1 MIRLNLA
8 LCGVLTLA
16 AAAQTAAPL
25 PKAEAVLDR
34 FIEVTGGRAAYEKR
48 HTRVSHATVDIAA
61 AGIHGK
67 MTVYA
72 QEPNRNRGVLEFP
85 GVGVIDSGNIGDVV
99 WENSAVMGP
108 RVKSGVE
115 KDEALRDAVFNGPIH
130 WREMYTKVEN
140 TGIETVDGR
149 AYYKLVLTPK
159 AGKPITEYYDKET
172 GLLSK
177 AKVIRSSPMGEIP
190 AEISA
195 SDYQTESGV
204 LEPHTMTT
212 KLASQEIRIHI
223 ESVEVNAEIP
233 NGRFDPPAEIEALLK
248 KQAVKEPPVA
258 ATPSPAPAGKFA
270 IFLNSKP
277 VATETWTVTKTD
289 GKTQWLGSGSANLGG
304 LKIEIEEF
312 RVISDSSYQPLEAVA
327 KATLGQLKMAVHAT
341 FADGKAKCEVD
352 QGQGPKPK
360 EDAVHAD
367 AIVINANLPLF
378 PWHVL
383 AERVQFK
390 DDAPQ
395 AFHAY
400 VIGQAEVPL
409 TAVYKGKEAVEFA
422 GGKTEQLHH
431 VNAAATTPQGQPVTL
446 DFWIDDARRIVKIA
460 VPSMKAEAYRE
471 GYEPKPAPAPAPAPA
486 K

>member
-34 FIEVTGGRAAYEKR
+34 FVEATGGRAAYEKR
-48 HTRVSHATVDIAA
+48 HSRISHATVDIVA

-67 MTVYA
+67 MTTYA
-72 QEPNRNRGVLEFP
+72 QEPDRNRGVVEFP
-85 GVGVIDSGNIGDVV
+85 GVGVIDSGNIGGVV

-108 RVKSGVE
+108 RLKSGVE

-130 WREMYTKVEN
+130 WREVYTKVEN
-140 TGIETVDGR
+140 TGVETLDGR
-149 AYYKLVLTPK
+149 DYYKLVLTPK

-177 AKVIRSSPMGEIP
+177 AKVVRASPMGEIP
-190 AEISA
+190 AEITA
-195 SDYQTESGV
+195 SDYQSESGV

-212 KLASQEIRIHI
+212 RLASQEIRIHI
-223 ESVEVNAEIP
+223 ESAEVNAEIP
-233 NGRFDPPAEIEALLK
+233 KERFDPPAEIEALLK
-248 KQAVKEPPVA
+248 KQAAPA
-258 ATPSPAPAGKFA
+258 AAPAPAPPGKFA
-270 IFLNSKP
+270 IYLNGKP
-277 VATETWTVTKTD
+277 VASETWTVTKTD

-312 RVISDSSYQPLEAVA
+312 RVISDAKYQPQEAVA
-327 KATLGQLKMAVHAT
+327 KAMLGQLKMAVHAT
-341 FADGKAKCEVD
+341 FADGKARCEVD
-352 QGQGPKPK
+352 QGQGPTPK

-367 AIVINANLPLF
+367 AIVINSNLPLF

-383 AERVQFK
+383 AERVQLK

-422 GGKTEQLHH
+422 GGRTEQLAH

-446 DFWIDDARRIVKIA
+446 DFWIDETRRIVKIA

-471 GYEPKPAPAPAPAPA
+471 GYEPKAAAAVA

>member
-16 AAAQTAAPL
+16 AAAQTAVPL

-48 HTRVSHATVDIAA
+48 HSRISHATVDVAA
-61 AGIHGK
+61 AGIHGT
-67 MTVYA
+67 MTTYA
-72 QEPNRNRGVLEFP
+72 QEPNRTRAVVEFP
-85 GVGVIDSGNIGDVV
+85 GVGVIDSGNFGDVV
-99 WENSAVMGP
+99 WENSAIMGP
-108 RVKSGVE
+108 RLKSGVE
-115 KDEALRDAVFNGPIH
+115 KDESLRDAVFNGPIH
-130 WREMYTKVEN
+130 WREVYTKVEN
-140 TGIETVDGR
+140 TGVETLDGR
-149 AYYKLVLTPK
+149 DYYKLVLTPK
-159 AGKPITEYYDKET
+159 AGKPITEYYDKGT
-172 GLLSK
+172 GLLSR
-177 AKVIRSSPMGEIP
+177 AKVVRASPMGEIP
-190 AEISA
+190 AEMTA
-195 SDYQTESGV
+195 SDYQSESGV
-204 LEPHTMTT
+204 LEPHTMST
-212 KLASQEIRIHI
+212 KLASQEIRIHV

-233 NGRFDPPAEIEALLK
+233 KERFDLPAEIQALLK
-248 KQAVKEPPVA
+248 KGAAPPA
-258 ATPSPAPAGKFA
+258 AAPALALGGKFA
-270 IFLNSKP
+270 IYLNGKP
-277 VATETWTVTKTD
+277 VATETWTVTDTD

-312 RVISDSSYQPLEAVA
+312 RVISDAKYQPLEAVA

-367 AIVINANLPLF
+367 TIVINANLPLF

-383 AERVQFK
+383 AERVRLK

-409 TAVYKGKEAVEFA
+409 TAVYKGKEAVEFG

-446 DFWIDDARRIVKIA
+446 DFWIDEARSIVKIA

-471 GYEPKPAPAPAPAPA
+471 GYEPKAVAVVA

>member
-1 MIRLNLA
+1 
-8 LCGVLTLA
+8 
-16 AAAQTAAPL
+16 
-25 PKAEAVLDR
+25 
-34 FIEVTGGRAAYEKR
+34 
-48 HTRVSHATVDIAA
+48 
-61 AGIHGK
+61 
-67 MTVYA
+67 
-72 QEPNRNRGVLEFP
+72 
-85 GVGVIDSGNIGDVV
+85 
-99 WENSAVMGP
+99 MGP
-108 RVKSGVE
+108 RVKSGIE
-115 KDEALRDAVFNGPIH
+115 KDEALRDAVFNAPIH

-177 AKVIRSSPMGEIP
+177 AKVIRTSPMGEIP
-190 AEISA
+190 AEITA
-195 SDYQTESGV
+195 SDYQSESGV
-204 LEPHTMTT
+204 LEPHTMAT

-233 NGRFDPPAEIEALLK
+233 RERFDPPAEIEALLK
-248 KQAVKEPPVA
+248 KQAPKEPPA
-258 ATPSPAPAGKFA
+258 APNPSQALGGKFT

-277 VATETWTVTKTD
+277 VASETWTVTETD

-312 RVISDSSYQPLEAVA
+312 RVIADAKYQPLEAVA

-341 FADGKAKCEVD
+341 FADGKAKCVVD

-360 EDAVHAD
+360 EDTVHAD

-378 PWHVL
+378 PWSVL

-390 DDAPQ
+390 GDAPQ

-409 TAVYKGKEAVEFA
+409 TAAYKGKEAVEFA
-422 GGKTEQLHH
+422 GGKTAQLHH

-446 DFWIDDARRIVKIA
+446 DFWIDDARSIVKIA

-471 GYEPKPAPAPAPAPA
+471 GYEPKPVPAAAPA

>member
-1 MIRLNLA
+1 MIKPTLA

-16 AAAQTAAPL
+16 AAAQISAPL

-48 HTRVSHATVDIAA
+48 HSVIAKATFDIPA

-67 MTVYA
+67 LTTYA
-72 QEPNRNRGVLEFP
+72 QEPNRNRMVLEIP
-85 GVGVIDSGNIGDVV
+85 GVGVIDGGNSGDVA

-108 RVKSGVE
+108 RVMSGIE
-115 KDEALRDAVFNGPIH
+115 KDEALRSAVFNSPIH
-130 WREMYTKVEN
+130 WRELYTKVEN

-149 AYYKLVLTPK
+149 ACYKLVLTPK
-159 AGKPITEYYDKET
+159 TGKPKTEYYDKET

-177 AKVIRSSPMGEIP
+177 SKVIRTTPMGETP
-190 AEISA
+190 SESTE
-195 SDYQTESGV
+195 SDYRNESGV
-204 LEPHTMTT
+204 LEPHAMTMKIGT
-212 KLASQEIRIHI
+212 QEIRSHI
-223 ESVEVNAEIP
+223 ESIEVNPEIP
-233 NGRFDPPAEIEALLK
+233 KERFDPPPEIEALLK
-248 KQAVKEPPVA
+248 KQA
-258 ATPSPAPAGKFA
+258 APAAALAAAPALALGGKFA
-270 IFLNSKP
+270 IYLNAKP
-277 VATETWTVTKTD
+277 VASETWTVTDTD

-312 RVISDSSYQPLEAVA
+312 RVISDAKYQPVEAVA

-367 AIVINANLPLF
+367 TIVINSNLPLF

-383 AERVQFK
+383 AERVRLK

-409 TAVYKGKEAVEFA
+409 TAVYKGKEAVEFG

-446 DFWIDDARRIVKIA
+446 DFWIDDARSIVKIV

-471 GYEPKPAPAPAPAPA
+471 GYEPKAAAAVA